1 MNTHQ
6 FLTLLVAAAG
16 TAVACSETLTA
27 PAGDDSRVQTVRYAA
42 DSVIRIPIAEGV
54 VTTIEFNKRE
64 QVLDFAM
71 GDRDA
76 WHAKY
81 KGNLFVLKPKD
92 VQPDTNLTIMGERK
106 NYLFSLVSVSPKSQR
121 AAWWVR
127 VETPDLD
134 LPSPEDVA
142 TAKAASD
149 RKQMQA
155 DLAAAKF
162 EGPLNY
168 DYWIVGPEALTPVAM
183 HDNGRQTY
191 LTFSAANSMPAAFII
206 EPDGTESIVDYH
218 VEGDT
223 MILHRVAEKI
233 VLRRG
238 DLVAGITNRSPSRAG
253 QQSPTG
259 TTSDKV
265 RRVLREGKVS

>member
-1 MNTHQ
+1 
-6 FLTLLVAAAG
+6 
-16 TAVACSETLTA
+16 
-27 PAGDDSRVQTVRYAA
+27 
-42 DSVIRIPIAEGV
+42 
-54 VTTIEFNKRE
+54 
-64 QVLDFAM
+64 
-71 GDRDA
+71 
-76 WHAKY
+76 
-81 KGNLFVLKPKD
+81 
-92 VQPDTNLTIMGERK
+92 
-106 NYLFSLVSVSPKSQR
+106 
-121 AAWWVR
+121 
-127 VETPDLD
+127 
-134 LPSPEDVA
+134 
-142 TAKAASD
+142 
-149 RKQMQA
+149 MQA

>member
-1 MNTHQ
+1 MKQ
-6 FLTLLVAAAG
+6 SLFSIALVAALAAIS
-16 TAVACSETLTA
+16 THAETVTV
-27 PAGDDSRVQTVRYAA
+27 PAGDDSRVQTVRYAP
-42 DSVIRIPIAEGV
+42 DTVIRIPIAEGV
-54 VTTIEFNKRE
+54 VTTIELNKRE
-64 QVLDFAM
+64 QILDFAM

-76 WHAKY
+76 WHAKH
-81 KGNLFVLKPKD
+81 KGNLFVIKPKD
-92 VQPDTNLTIMGERK
+92 VQPDTNLTVMGEKK
-106 NYLFSLVSVSPKSQR
+106 NYLFSLVSVPAKSKR

-127 VETPDLD
+127 VETPELD
-134 LPSPEDVA
+134 LPSAEEIA
-142 TAKAASD
+142 AAKRAAD
-149 RKQMQA
+149 RKQMKE

-168 DYWIVGPEALTPVAM
+168 DYWIVGPDALSPVAM

-191 LTFSAANSMPAAFII
+191 MTFSAANSMPAAFIL

-223 MILHRVAEKI
+223 MVLHRVVEKV

-238 DLVAGITNRSPSRAG
+238 ELVAGITNRSPSRAG

-259 TTSDKV
+259 TSSDKV
-265 RRVLREGKVS
+265 QRVVKEGKVN